1 MSSKKNPSRGT
12 GMWRIVTTGH
22 CRLRSHTLDH
32 VEGDAQERNLDVHT
46 GILEDAQ
53 IETPIIPKGL
63 SGVEDMGATLTLI
76 PQQLSPTDLLVHPP
90 LAGNS
95 EVSSLITARPG
106 ATTMDLSS
114 DIPQQTTVD
123 LNPT

>member
-12 GMWRIVTTGH
+12 RTWRTATMGH
-22 CRLRSHTLDH
+22 HRLRSHILDH
-32 VEGDAQERNLDVHT
+32 VEGDAQERNLGAHM
-46 GILEDAQ
+46 GILEDAR

-76 PQQLSPTDLLVHPP
+76 PQQSPPTDSSVHPP

-106 ATTMDLSS
+106 ATTGDPLS
-114 DIPQQTTVD
+114 DP
-123 LNPT
+123 P